1 MPRLPATPEKA
12 LGKTKRGEREKTMPS
27 TSAFTEEG
35 RTRIRNF
42 ERRVSSYLIV
52 WVLIGGLAVVACIF
66 LRTRYG
72 YRPLQRIYL
81 SQYIR
86 ASVKSFLPLK
96 KPSKYTVLVR
106 VVHDP
111 ASGEDLVFGCTDDQ
125 VTPIRDETGRVKF
138 DPKIG
143 PFFKLEP
150 GIPYRYFYWRSLP
163 QMDRQM
169 YIWFREQI
177 YEGHSL
183 VRLYWFCFL
192 PLPLIVAIGMFA
204 SVKLDLR
211 MNRDY
216 EAGDLIRGVRLLKAK
231 EYAREI
237 KQRESGIGIPALC
250 PENREA

>member
-1 MPRLPATPEKA
+1 MA
-12 LGKTKRGEREKTMPS
+12 S

-42 ERRVSSYLIV
+42 ERRVSTYLIV
-52 WVLIGGLAVVACIF
+52 WALIGALVAVACVY

-72 YRPLQRIYL
+72 YRPLQRLYL
-81 SQYIR
+81 TQYIK

-106 VVHDP
+106 VVHDT
-111 ASGEDLVFGCTDDQ
+111 ASGEDLVFGCNDDQ
-125 VTPIRDETGRVKF
+125 VMPIRDETGRVKF

-143 PFFKLEP
+143 PFFRLEP

-177 YEGHSL
+177 YEGRSL
-183 VRLYWFCFL
+183 ARLYWICFL
-192 PLPLIVAIGMFA
+192 PLPLILAVGMFA

-216 EAGDLIRGVRLLKAK
+216 EAGDLIRGVRILKGK

-237 KQRESGIGIPALC
+237 KRREPGIGIPALC
-250 PENREA
+250 LGKREP

>member
-1 MPRLPATPEKA
+1 MA
-12 LGKTKRGEREKTMPS
+12 S

-42 ERRVSSYLIV
+42 QRRVSSYLIV
-52 WVLIGGLAVVACIF
+52 WMLIGVVIAVACIY

-72 YRPLQRIYL
+72 YRPLQRLYL
-81 SQYIR
+81 SQYIK

-106 VVHDP
+106 VVHDT

-143 PFFKLEP
+143 PFFRLEP
-150 GIPYRYFYWRSLP
+150 GIPHRYFYWRSLP

-177 YEGHSL
+177 YDGHSL
-183 VRLYWFCFL
+183 ARLYWFCLL
-192 PLPLIVAIGMFA
+192 PLPLVTAVGMFV
-204 SVKLDLR
+204 SVKLDVR

-216 EAGDLIRGVRLLKAK
+216 EAGALLRGVRLLKAN

-237 KQRESGIGIPALC
+237 KRREPGIGIPVLC
-250 PENREA
+250 PGKREP